1 MYLLFKRNNMINI
14 EKFLMSINKWFIVTL
29 GFLVMLLLLVIT
41 TLVTSNG
48 NALNNPSVSYLDNLS
63 ILETFIE
70 SVITAPVLETLIFQI
85 FIYWCTSKLISNKKY
100 FLMIYLISSS
110 LLFAI
115 SHYYSVSYLLYT
127 ICCGA
132 VLSYSYFIF
141 KERKENAFVLTV
153 LIHSIFNFILFG
165 IGIFIT

>member
-1 MYLLFKRNNMINI
+1 MHLHYKSKNMFNI
-14 EKFLMSINKWFIVTL
+14 KFFLMSINKWIIVTL
-29 GFLVMLLLLVIT
+29 GFLVMLFVLVLT
-41 TLVTSNG
+41 TLVTNSG
-48 NALNNPSVSYLDNLS
+48 NALNNPNVSYLDNLS

-70 SVITAPVLETLIFQI
+70 SVIAAPVLETLIFQM

-115 SHYYSVSYLLYT
+115 SHYYSVFYIFYT
-127 ICCGA
+127 ICCGL
-132 VLSYSYFIF
+132 VLSYCYFIF
-141 KERKENAFVLTV
+141 KERKENSFLLTV
-153 LIHSIFNFILFG
+153 LIHSIFNFVLFG